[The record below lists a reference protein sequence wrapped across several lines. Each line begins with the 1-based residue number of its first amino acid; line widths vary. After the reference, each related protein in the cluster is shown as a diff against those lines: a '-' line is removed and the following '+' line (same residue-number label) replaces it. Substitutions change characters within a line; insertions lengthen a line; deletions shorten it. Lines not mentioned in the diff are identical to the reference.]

1 MSRDLVKSSFCSS
14 LQSMTSATSVSI
26 SGVKAV
32 NHSIKR
38 LKDATDIAVITQPL
52 KRSKHELGL
61 SGLSSPAISDI
72 DEDRSTVAED
82 LASTKTSVSQDIIK
96 IDSDHDELEK
106 ELGKCIHF
114 YLVAL
119 SHMSFLSSSQEDLE
133 VTNIFIFQARRCS

>member
-1 MSRDLVKSSFCSS
+1 MPRDLVKSPSCSL

-32 NHSIKR
+32 DHSIKR
-38 LKDATDIAVITQPL
+38 LKDATDIAVIARPL
-52 KRSKHELGL
+52 KRSKHGLGL

-72 DEDRSTVAED
+72 DEDHSTVAED
-82 LASTKTSVSQDIIK
+82 LASMKTSVSQDIIK
-96 IDSDHDELEK
+96 IDSDRDELEK

-119 SHMSFLSSSQEDLE
+119 SHMSFLSGSQEDLE
-133 VTNIFIFQARRCS
+133 VTNIFIFQARHCS